1 MRPEEG
7 SSNMRGPIQ
16 LWKLESE
23 MMNAAGAVESQ
34 ANGLKRQKVAAA
46 TDLQPKE
53 YIQVKGGVSSLTW
66 LDGDSLVAGCG
77 DHAIKIVDVENA
89 YVIK

>member
-1 MRPEEG
+1 M
-7 SSNMRGPIQ
+7 
-16 LWKLESE
+16 
-23 MMNAAGAVESQ
+23 
-34 ANGLKRQKVAAA
+34 AAA